1 MSNKLPALLA
11 SVRALT
17 LSIQQA
23 VGRKLDRTATAANSL
38 KLGGKT
44 FDELAAG
51 TQGQNGELLFVDKDN
66 VSMSFDP
73 SSLVT
78 EFRKASTAADV
89 TRMKS
94 DQLLMADVF
103 NNWKRI
109 SHAGSGTF
117 PAIPAEL
124 TGWTYDPVTDKV
136 ASTINSN
143 GLIGLVSP
151 YSYSEYTFDVVLSST
166 ADDDDG
172 IGLILAFKRVD
183 GKEHTLCVML
193 HTGGMVWDTGN
204 SATIM
209 PGVYIGINAVQ
220 QVSQGRVLL
229 FEKLLGTPRGN
240 FKDAPYTDG
249 IRIKAVRTLAG
260 QITVQVMKPDGTN
273 WPSGEI
279 KWTAQLPALFKSE
292 CPVGYFAVSQSGTT
306 FKNLVVPTAK
316 SDILDTRDNTVNRWN
331 NTTQAWVAAGKASAA
346 LPKGRLYKNTETPFD
361 TAFLSLDGEFIS
373 VGAPSTPTQALP
385 VNETVTLASGVTK
398 QYDLQT
404 LLGANYTTYDL
415 SSAAI
420 RVLAKDTNP
429 ASPLYN
435 GYANAEGLVVYG
447 IKDGRYV
454 LVANQSGAS
463 IDLHVKVLVTPL
475 VS

>member
-1 MSNKLPALLA
+1 MSENLPALLA

-17 LSIQQA
+17 LSIQRA
-23 VGRKLDRTATAANSL
+23 VGRKLDLTGTAANSL

-44 FDELAAG
+44 FAELTAT
-51 TQGQNGELLFVDKDN
+51 TQGQSGELLFVDKDN

-78 EFRKASTAADV
+78 EFRKASTPEALA
-89 TRMKS
+89 RMKS

-109 SHAGSGTF
+109 SHASNGTF
-117 PAIPAEL
+117 PAVPAEL
-124 TGWTYDPVTDKV
+124 TGWTYDPVNDKV
-136 ASTINSN
+136 ISTINSN
-143 GLIGLVSP
+143 TMIGLVSP
-151 YSYSEYTFDVVLSST
+151 YSFNEYTFDVVLSST

-172 IGLILAFKRVD
+172 MGLILAFKRVD

-193 HTGGMVWDTGN
+193 HTGGMIWDTGN

-209 PGVYIGINAVQ
+209 PGVYIGVNALQ

-240 FKDAPYTDG
+240 FRDAPYTNG

-260 QITVQVMKPDGTN
+260 QITVQVMQPDGSN

-279 KWTAQLPALFKSE
+279 KWTAQLPDLFKSE
-292 CPVGYFAVSQSGTT
+292 CPVGYFAVSQSGTS
-306 FKNLVVPTAK
+306 FKNLVVPTSK
-316 SDILDTRDNTVNRWN
+316 SDIVDTRDYNVNRWN
-331 NTTQAWVAAGKASAA
+331 NTTQAWGIAGKSSAI
-346 LPKGRLYKNTETPFD
+346 LPKGRLYKNTEAPYD
-361 TAFLSLDGEFIS
+361 TAFLSLEGEFIS
-373 VGAPSTPTQALP
+373 VGSVTSPSQALP
-385 VNETVTLASGVTK
+385 VNELVSLASGVTK
-398 QYDLQT
+398 QYDLQA
-404 LLGANYTTYDL
+404 LLGVNYTNYDL
-415 SSAAI
+415 SSATI

-429 ASPLYN
+429 ASPIYN
-435 GYANAEGLVVYG
+435 GFANAEGLVVYG

-463 IDLHVKVLVTPL
+463 IDLHVKVTVAPL

>member
-73 SSLVT
+73 SALVT

-306 FKNLVVPTAK
+306 FKNLVVPTSK

-331 NTTQAWVAAGKASAA
+331 NTTQVWVATGKASAV